1 MDLWYNKL
9 SNFASEVFIMTDES
23 MDIVTFY
30 VISDSAGETASK
42 LAQASMAQY
51 PSVEFNLFRRTF
63 VNDEEMLLKALED
76 AKEENAMVLHTLINE
91 ELVTVANEFC
101 EQNGLF
107 NFDVLTPVVGEIE
120 RRSGV
125 APSREPGALHH
136 LNKNYF
142 KRIKAME
149 FAVKYDDGKDPR
161 GFLEADVVL
170 LGVSRTS
177 KTPLSLFLANKNLKV
192 ANLPLVPQA
201 HIPKQIWEVDPKKIV
216 GLTNDPD
223 ILNNIRKERMKSYG
237 LNPDT
242 AYSDIEKIK
251 AELVFANDL
260 YQKLGCEVINVAT
273 LSIEETA
280 SIILNA
286 LNLEDHSYY
295 GTV

>member
-1 MDLWYNKL
+1 MN
-9 SNFASEVFIMTDES
+9 DENN
-23 MDIVTFY
+23 ILTIF
-30 VISDSAGETASK
+30 VISDSAGETATK
-42 LAQASMAQY
+42 LAQATMAQF
-51 PSVEFNLFRRTF
+51 PTVEFNLYRKTF
-63 VNDEEMLLKALED
+63 VNDKESLIKALTD
-76 AKEENAMVLHTLINE
+76 AKKHDAMILFTMINE
-91 ELVTVANEFC
+91 DLLALLQNFC
-101 EQNGLF
+101 AESDLYS
-107 NFDVLTPVVGEIE
+107 FDVLSSTINEIE
-120 RRSGV
+120 ARSGIK
-125 APSREPGALHH
+125 PSREQGALHH

-201 HIPKQIWEVDPKKIV
+201 HIPKQLWEVDPKKIV

-223 ILNNIRKERMKSYG
+223 VLNSIRKERMRAYG

-242 AYSDIEKIK
+242 AYSDIDKIR
-251 AELVFANDL
+251 AELEFAGDL
-260 YQKLGCEVINVAT
+260 YEKLGCVVINVAS

-280 SIILNA
+280 SMIMNA

-295 GTV
+295 ATEEE

>member
-1 MDLWYNKL
+1 MN
-9 SNFASEVFIMTDES
+9 DETN
-23 MDIVTFY
+23 ILTIY
-30 VISDSAGETASK
+30 VISDSAGETATK
-42 LAQASMAQY
+42 LAQATMAQF
-51 PSVEFNLFRRTF
+51 PTVEFNLYRKTF
-63 VNDEEMLLKALED
+63 VNDKEVLIKGLAEAKKHD
-76 AKEENAMVLHTLINE
+76 AMILFTMINE
-91 ELVTVANEFC
+91 ELSTLISDFC
-101 EQNGLF
+101 EESGLF
-107 NFDVLTPVVGEIE
+107 SFDVLSSTISEIE

-125 APSREPGALHH
+125 AATREPGALHH

-201 HIPKQIWEVDPKKIV
+201 HIPKQLWEVDPSKIV

-223 ILNNIRKERMKSYG
+223 ILNSIRKERMLAYG

-251 AELVFANDL
+251 AELSFAKDL
-260 YQKLGCEVINVAT
+260 YEKLGCVVINVAS

-280 SIILNA
+280 SMIMNA
-286 LNLEDHSYY
+286 LKLEDHSYY
-295 GTV
+295 TTEEEE

>member
-1 MDLWYNKL
+1 
-9 SNFASEVFIMTDES
+9 MTDET
-23 MDIVTFY
+23 MEIVTFY
-30 VISDSAGETASK
+30 VISDSAGETATK

-63 VNDEEMLLKALED
+63 VNDKELLLKALED
-76 AKEENAMVLHTLINE
+76 AKEENAMVLHTIINE
-91 ELVTVANEFC
+91 ELVTITNDFC
-101 EQNGLF
+101 EKNDLF
-107 NFDVLTPVVGEIE
+107 SFDVLTPAVREIE
-120 RRSGV
+120 RRSSI

-136 LNKNYF
+136 LNENYF

-260 YQKLGCEVINVAT
+260 YKKLGCEVINVAT

-295 GTV
+295 GAV

>member
-1 MDLWYNKL
+1 MN
-9 SNFASEVFIMTDES
+9 DETN
-23 MDIVTFY
+23 ILTIY
-30 VISDSAGETASK
+30 VISDSAGETATK
-42 LAQASMAQY
+42 LAQATMAQF
-51 PSVEFNLFRRTF
+51 PTVEFNLYRKTF
-63 VNDEEMLLKALED
+63 VNDKENLIKGLRD
-76 AKEENAMVLHTLINE
+76 AKKHDAMILYTMIDE
-91 ELVTVANEFC
+91 ELLQLIQAFC
-101 EQNGLF
+101 QESDLYSV
-107 NFDVLTPVVGEIE
+107 DVLSSTIDEIE
-120 RRSGV
+120 RRSGIK
-125 APSREPGALHH
+125 ASREPGALHH

-201 HIPKQIWEVDPKKIV
+201 HIPKQLWEVDPKKIV

-223 ILNNIRKERMKSYG
+223 VLNSIRKERMRAYG

-242 AYSDIEKIK
+242 VYSDIDKIR
-251 AELVFANDL
+251 AELEFANEL
-260 YQKLGCEVINVAT
+260 YQKLGCEVINVAS

-280 SIILNA
+280 SMIMNA
-286 LNLEDHSYY
+286 LKLEDHSYY
-295 GTV
+295 ATEEE

>member
-1 MDLWYNKL
+1 MN
-9 SNFASEVFIMTDES
+9 DENN
-23 MDIVTFY
+23 ILTIF
-30 VISDSAGETASK
+30 VISDSAGETATK
-42 LAQASMAQY
+42 LAQATMAQF
-51 PSVEFNLFRRTF
+51 PTVEFNLYRKTF
-63 VNDEEMLLKALED
+63 VNDKESLIKALTD
-76 AKEENAMVLHTLINE
+76 AKKHDAMILFTMINE
-91 ELVTVANEFC
+91 NLSTLLQDFC
-101 EQNGLF
+101 EESGLYS
-107 NFDVLTPVVGEIE
+107 FDVLSSTINEIE
-120 RRSGV
+120 ARSGV
-125 APSREPGALHH
+125 KASREQGALHH

-201 HIPKQIWEVDPKKIV
+201 HIPKQLWEVDPKKIV
-216 GLTNDPD
+216 GLTNDPNV
-223 ILNNIRKERMKSYG
+223 LNSIRKERMRAYG

-242 AYSDIEKIK
+242 AYSDIDKIR
-251 AELVFANDL
+251 AELEFAADL
-260 YQKLGCEVINVAT
+260 YEKLGCVVINVAS

-280 SIILNA
+280 SMIMNA

-295 GTV
+295 ATEEE